1 MMGVPQVGEI
11 RSRKMTQFTEIEM
24 LELVREEWKK
34 SSDAKSEVYQAV
46 IFGEDKEK
54 ELAAAKAVE
63 EALWDLWG
71 KLIKAFE
78 EGE

>member
-1 MMGVPQVGEI
+1 
-11 RSRKMTQFTEIEM
+11 MTQFTEIEM

>member
-71 KLIKAFE
+71 KLIKAVK

>member
-1 MMGVPQVGEI
+1 
-11 RSRKMTQFTEIEM
+11 MTQFTEIEM

-71 KLIKAFE
+71 KLIKAVK